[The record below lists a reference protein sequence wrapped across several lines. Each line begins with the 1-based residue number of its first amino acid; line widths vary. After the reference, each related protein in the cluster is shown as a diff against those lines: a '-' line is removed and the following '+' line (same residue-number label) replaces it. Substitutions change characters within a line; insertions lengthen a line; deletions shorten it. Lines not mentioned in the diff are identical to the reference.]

1 MENGVEM
8 ITEAILLS
16 RQEEIEFNAQ
26 IEELDLGS

>member
-8 ITEAILLS
+8 IMEAMFLS

-26 IEELDLGS
+26 IKELDLGS